1 MVSKEYIL
9 DAIQTKSKLLTGI
22 DLNRNDAEN
31 IFAFNTSM
39 PNILLG
45 EDGKGFVWGSVM
57 PHHLNYNIK
66 IGTIIVSWFESKY
79 KGLYSMSLV
88 KQFIKEAEVL
98 GANIILLDDCLCAEE
113 ISRIYKKLGFKK
125 LETHYYKGVK

>member
-22 DLNRNDAEN
+22 DLDRSHANE
-31 IFAFNTSM
+31 IFSFNMSM

-66 IGTIIVSWFESKY
+66 IGTIIVSWFEHQY

-88 KQFIKEAEVL
+88 KNFIKEAELV
-98 GANIILLDDCLCAEE
+98 GANIVLMDDCLCNEE
-113 ISRIYKKLGFKK
+113 VGRIYKKLGFKK

>member
-22 DLNRNDAEN
+22 DLDRSHANE
-31 IFAFNTSM
+31 IFSFNMSM

-66 IGTIIVSWFESKY
+66 IGTIIVSWFENNY

-88 KQFIKEAEVL
+88 KQFIKEAENV
-98 GANIILLDDCLCAEE
+98 GANIVLMDDCLCTEE
-113 ISRIYKKLGFKK
+113 VGRVYQKLGFKK